1 MLGLSELLLAEPL
14 SESQKSLAAQIL
26 RSGDV
31 LLEMIGQVLVSYPIL
46 LHVTT
51 VANLPHFD
59 RSGHGQG

>member
-31 LLEMIGQVLVSYPIL
+31 LLEMIGQVLVSHSSHWTGDL
-46 LHVTT
+46 
-51 VANLPHFD
+51 
-59 RSGHGQG
+59 S